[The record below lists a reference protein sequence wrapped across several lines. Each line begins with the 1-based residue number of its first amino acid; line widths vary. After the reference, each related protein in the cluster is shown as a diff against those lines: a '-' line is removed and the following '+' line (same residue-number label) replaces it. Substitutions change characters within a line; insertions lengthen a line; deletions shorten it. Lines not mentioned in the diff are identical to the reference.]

1 MGFREHLEEI
11 CRVEG
16 AVAASVMGYDGIAI
30 ETITA
35 KASSHDVET
44 LMVEYSGLMSQVR
57 QAADLLQSGPL
68 SEVSIGTEQLMTHL
82 RPINSDFFLVLAM
95 TPEGNTG
102 KGRFLLRVAAPK
114 LEKEL

>member
-1 MGFREHLEEI
+1 MGFREQLEEI
-11 CRVEG
+11 CRVDG

-30 ETITA
+30 ETVTA
-35 KASSHDVET
+35 KAETHDVEA

-68 SEVSIGTEQLMTHL
+68 SEVTIGTEQLMTHL

-95 TPEGNTG
+95 SPDGNTG

-114 LEKEL
+114 LEREL